1 MPAPVVTE
9 QSGAIQ
15 WMLSTIAA
23 DSAIQGVAGYGGAYE
38 SIAPIGASAPWIVVQ
53 LMSGMDVL
61 TANGN
66 RVYANQVW
74 QLKAVGPASAY
85 AALITLAV
93 RLEALFGNTRQAS
106 TSNVRVSAAVREQEI
121 NYAEIVNGAVWS
133 HIGGLYR
140 LETQLV

>member
-38 SIAPIGASAPWIVVQ
+38 SIAPIGASAPWIV
-53 LMSGMDVL
+53 VL

-121 NYAEIVNGAVWS
+121 NYAEIVDGAVWS